1 MHFDF
6 DDFFGG
12 VGGGSRYRYFKWRWR
27 PAVAGRGGGAF
38 SFLCFFVCW
47 LWNPGMRINY
57 SKIAKRRLKS
67 TKITILFLRIDK
79 KKKLKLT
86 LEKNAHA
93 SSSCRRGR
101 GGQRAE
107 DSRETPDHGSDEVR
121 LPKHKHR
128 QRVPTKFRA
137 PIPPPRRTPRRR
149 GGGGTS
155 GGRREIIGP
164 RL

>member
-79 KKKLKLT
+79 KKTKTNSREKCPC
-86 LEKNAHA
+86 LEFLPPRPGRTEGRGQQGNARPWV
-93 SSSCRRGR
+93 RRGPAS
-101 GGQRAE
+101 QA
-107 DSRETPDHGSDEVR
+107 
-121 LPKHKHR
+121 
-128 QRVPTKFRA
+128 QA
-137 PIPPPRRTPRRR
+137 PPA
-149 GGGGTS
+149 S
-155 GGRREIIGP
+155 AN
-164 RL
+164 